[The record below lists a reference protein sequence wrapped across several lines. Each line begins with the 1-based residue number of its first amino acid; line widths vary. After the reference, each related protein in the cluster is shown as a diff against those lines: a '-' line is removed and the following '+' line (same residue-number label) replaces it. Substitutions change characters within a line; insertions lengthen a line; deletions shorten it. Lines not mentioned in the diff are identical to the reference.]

1 MPDALSVAVLAHD
14 ATLAGVMD
22 VFVRQGM
29 AGMGASGAVLA
40 LLDPSDVLVPIAGAG
55 SPLPPV
61 MGLGPLRLDL
71 NVPLTVAARDG
82 VAVWVPS
89 REEAVG
95 RFPDLQ
101 FGAVTPQA
109 WAAIPLFSGGQLF
122 GVLGMTFD
130 VPHGFSEAEREFLG
144 SLADLAA
151 MVIGPTVASALS
163 VDAEIAVLDAGGV
176 VIGVNRAWRRFAAGN
191 GGDAEGYVGRSYLEV
206 CDGAHDDSDAA
217 GVATIIRR
225 ALDGQFGGAAV
236 ITIPCPAPDAARWY
250 DVVVTPRIGPDGS
263 PNGANVMLVPLL
275 RHRSASDALNAADRA
290 APAATGHDA
299 IGSLPGADA
308 DGGAASDGSVAAV
321 AQERERFAR
330 DLHDGPMQDIVSTA
344 IMLQGLAA
352 VVPDNLREP
361 VELLVDRQDALLRQL
376 RLTLFDLAS
385 SASGAR
391 TTMSNIDV
399 ILASAARTIGLPPGL
414 TVSGPI
420 ESLDAPLVAHL
431 LMVLRE
437 TLSNVAR
444 HAHATTVHVTIA
456 VTGRALELTVTD
468 DGLGVDDDHRLRG
481 NGILNLEQR
490 ARQVGGSCTF
500 TVPVTGGT
508 TVEWTAP
515 RAAGGL
521 ANEG

>member
-1 MPDALSVAVLAHD
+1 
-14 ATLAGVMD
+14 
-22 VFVRQGM
+22 
-29 AGMGASGAVLA
+29 
-40 LLDPSDVLVPIAGAG
+40 
-55 SPLPPV
+55 
-61 MGLGPLRLDL
+61 
-71 NVPLTVAARDG
+71 
-82 VAVWVPS
+82 
-89 REEAVG
+89 
-95 RFPDLQ
+95 
-101 FGAVTPQA
+101 
-109 WAAIPLFSGGQLF
+109 
-122 GVLGMTFD
+122 
-130 VPHGFSEAEREFLG
+130 
-144 SLADLAA
+144 
-151 MVIGPTVASALS
+151 
-163 VDAEIAVLDAGGV
+163 
-176 VIGVNRAWRRFAAGN
+176 
-191 GGDAEGYVGRSYLEV
+191 
-206 CDGAHDDSDAA
+206 
-217 GVATIIRR
+217 
-225 ALDGQFGGAAV
+225 
-236 ITIPCPAPDAARWY
+236 
-250 DVVVTPRIGPDGS
+250 
-263 PNGANVMLVPLL
+263 
-275 RHRSASDALNAADRA
+275 
-290 APAATGHDA
+290 
-299 IGSLPGADA
+299 
-308 DGGAASDGSVAAV
+308 
-321 AQERERFAR
+321 
-330 DLHDGPMQDIVSTA
+330 
-344 IMLQGLAA
+344 